1 MRINDMNY
9 GFYSYKNQQNRS
21 NISNPTKKPTASAE
35 VEISA
40 RGREI
45 AEAMKS
51 EKNQQSERVQEIKQQ
66 IANGTYQVDSNK
78 VAEKLLDFWKK

>member
-1 MRINDMNY
+1 MNY

-21 NISNPTKKPTASAE
+21 TISHTEKKPSASAE

-51 EKNQQSERVQEIKQQ
+51 EKGQNAQRIQEIKQQ
-66 IANGTYQVDSNK
+66 IADGTYKVDSNK
-78 VAEKLLDFWKK
+78 VAEKLLETWRK

>member
-35 VEISA
+35 VEISE

-45 AEAMKS
+45 DEAMKS
-51 EKNQQSERVQEIKQQ
+51 EKNQQSQRVQEIKQQ
-66 IANGTYQVDSNK
+66 IADGTYKVDSQK
-78 VAEKLLDFWKK
+78 VADKLLDLWRK